1 MNILTKFPIGQY
13 VDGNS
18 SWLRIIDSRLKIIA
32 VSIFLITPIW
42 AGPLWRLSLVICLI
56 FITFISLIPPRV
68 WWRSLLFLVG
78 LSLFIG
84 LLSLIASSDT
94 QSLDSSL
101 RDPNELNL
109 MLESQ
114 KHWNI
119 LEIPSKKIGF
129 IIFGPFN
136 LSRKAFEL
144 GIKTSTLIFTVIHSV
159 NLMLLTTLQEDIV
172 WALSWFMKPL
182 GKVGLPID
190 KWLFQLLLALRFIPL
205 VQEELQ
211 NIIKSVSVR
220 SINLRSLG
228 FKKSINVL
236 LTMVERLFL
245 NIFLRIDQGADSL
258 LSKKEIS
265 IKTQRYRAFD
275 KKNSLT
281 YIFNSLSIC
290 FIFIAIFLRK
300 QYGACLLYTSP
311 SP

>member
-1 MNILTKFPIGQY
+1 MNILTKFSIGQY
-13 VDGNS
+13 VDGNR
-18 SWLRIIDSRLKIIA
+18 SWLRIIDSRLKVIA
-32 VSIFLITPIW
+32 VLIFLITPIW

-56 FITFISLIPPRV
+56 LITFVSLIPLRV
-68 WWRSLLFLVG
+68 WWRSLVFLLG
-78 LSLFIG
+78 LSLLIG
-84 LLSLIASSDT
+84 FLSLIASSDI

-101 RDPNELNL
+101 RDPSELNL
-109 MLESQ
+109 ILESQ
-114 KHWNI
+114 EKWNI

-129 IIFGPFN
+129 IILGPYN
-136 LSRKAFEL
+136 LSKKAFEL

-172 WALSWFMKPL
+172 WALSWFMIPL
-182 GKVGLPID
+182 RKVGLPVD

-220 SINLRSLG
+220 AINLRSLG
-228 FKKSINVL
+228 FKKSINIL

-258 LSKKEIS
+258 LSKKNIYV
-265 IKTQRYRAFD
+265 KTNRYRAFD
-275 KKNSLT
+275 KKNYLT
-281 YIFNSLSIC
+281 FIFNSLSIC

-300 QYGACLLYTSP
+300 QYGAL
-311 SP
+311 

>member
-1 MNILTKFPIGQY
+1 MNILTKFSIGQY
-13 VDGNS
+13 VDGNR
-18 SWLRIIDSRLKIIA
+18 SWLRIIDSRLKVIA
-32 VSIFLITPIW
+32 VLIFLITPIW

-56 FITFISLIPPRV
+56 LITFVSLIPLRV
-68 WWRSLLFLVG
+68 WWRSLVFLLG
-78 LSLFIG
+78 LSLLIG
-84 LLSLIASSDT
+84 FLSLIASSDI

-101 RDPNELNL
+101 RDPSELNL
-109 MLESQ
+109 ILESQ
-114 KHWNI
+114 ENWNI

-129 IIFGPFN
+129 IILGPYN
-136 LSRKAFEL
+136 LSKKAFEL

-172 WALSWFMKPL
+172 WALSWFMIPL
-182 GKVGLPID
+182 RKVGLPVD

-220 SINLRSLG
+220 AINLRSLG
-228 FKKSINVL
+228 FKKSINIL

-258 LSKKEIS
+258 LSKKNIY
-265 IKTQRYRAFD
+265 IKTNRYRAFD
-275 KKNSLT
+275 KKNYLT
-281 YIFNSLSIC
+281 FIFNSLSIC

-300 QYGACLLYTSP
+300 QYGAL
-311 SP
+311 

>member
-13 VDGNS
+13 VDCNN
-18 SWLRIIDSRLKIIA
+18 SWLRIVDSRLKIIA
-32 VSIFLITPIW
+32 VLIFLITPIW

-68 WWRSLLFLVG
+68 WWRSLLFLLG
-78 LSLFIG
+78 LSLLIG
-84 LLSLIASSDT
+84 LLSLIASSDI

-114 KHWNI
+114 EYWNI

-129 IIFGPFN
+129 ITLGPYN
-136 LSRKAFEL
+136 LSRKALEL

-182 GKVGLPID
+182 RKVGLPID

-211 NIIKSVSVR
+211 NIIKSISVR

-228 FKKSINVL
+228 FKKSVNVL

-245 NIFLRIDQGADSL
+245 NIFLRIDQGADAL
-258 LSKKEIS
+258 LSKKKIS
-265 IKTQRYRAFD
+265 INIHRYRRFN
-275 KKNSLT
+275 KKNCLT
-281 YIFNSLSIC
+281 FIFNSLSIC

-300 QYGACLLYTSP
+300 QYGAL
-311 SP
+311 

>member
-56 FITFISLIPPRV
+56 VITSISLIPPRV
-68 WWRSLLFLVG
+68 WWRSLLLLLG

-84 LLSLIASSDT
+84 LLSLIASSDI
-94 QSLDSSL
+94 QSLDSSI

-109 MLESQ
+109 ILESQ
-114 KHWNI
+114 ENWNI

-129 IIFGPFN
+129 ITFGPHN

-228 FKKSINVL
+228 LKKSINVL

-275 KKNSLT
+275 KKNSLIF
-281 YIFNSLSIC
+281 IFNSLSIC
-290 FIFIAIFLRK
+290 FICIAIFLRK
-300 QYGACLLYTSP
+300 QYGAL
-311 SP
+311 